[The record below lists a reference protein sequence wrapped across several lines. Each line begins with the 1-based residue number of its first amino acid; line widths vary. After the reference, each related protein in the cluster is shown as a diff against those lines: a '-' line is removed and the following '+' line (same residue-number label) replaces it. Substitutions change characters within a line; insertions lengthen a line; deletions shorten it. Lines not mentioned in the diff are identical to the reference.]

1 MKKTKEQLIKEINN
15 APIPAKKKSINKNGA
30 EEHLLN
36 KEILME
42 NKKPTKKAL
51 IQEIMATPTKTG
63 GEFDVNSLERTNV
76 ANLQLILSLLK
87 T

>member
-1 MKKTKEQLIKEINN
+1 
-15 APIPAKKKSINKNGA
+15 
-30 EEHLLN
+30 
-36 KEILME
+36 ME